1 MDEFEITLKNYRAF
15 SQQAPI
21 TFQVS
26 GGITFLLGVNN
37 VGKSALLR
45 AFFELKSFIM
55 SGLFIHAYKQK
66 ASVRIESGLPST
78 FDRIVHRG
86 APSGPIE
93 VRFAQNGSGWNM
105 MILPIRPPDVH
116 STNCVAIV
124 EAIGDPSDKFAEL
137 LQAVFKES
145 LYVGSFRS
153 TAVETTGAL
162 FDTQIG
168 KSFVMQWDA
177 WANGLRVDHN
187 TQTEQLEEE
196 LRVLFGFAKLSIS
209 VSQHLS
215 SHGRD
220 PFRGP
225 EEVAT
230 DTTYPEGALCKVT
243 VNAYERNPKARAA
256 CLAHYGRRCS
266 ACGFDFEAVFGLGTN
281 GIHVHH
287 LRPLAEIRKGYEVD
301 PIADLRPVCPNCHA
315 VIHSR
320 IPARSI
326 DGVKKLRKSNHVRS
340 TTR

>member
-1 MDEFEITLKNYRAF
+1 MKTYLLTWSPNRSHETEIDTAVTKLRFEQRAKAGW
-15 SQQAPI
+15 STGSTKRI
-21 TFQVS
+21 QV
-26 GGITFLLGVNN
+26 GDRVFLLRQGPA
-37 VGKSALLR
+37 SP
-45 AFFELKSFIM
+45 
-55 SGLFIHAYKQK
+55 GL
-66 ASVRIESGLPST
+66 V
-78 FDRIVHRG
+78 
-86 APSGPIE
+86 
-93 VRFAQNGSGWNM
+93 GSGIVTKANFRDIHWDESKRAQGFKTNY
-105 MILPIRPPDVH
+105 IRL
-116 STNCVAIV
+116 
-124 EAIGDPSDKFAEL
+124 E
-137 LQAVFKES
+137 
-145 LYVGSFRS
+145 
-153 TAVETTGAL
+153 
-162 FDTQIG
+162 
-168 KSFVMQWDA
+168 WDA
-177 WANGLRVDHN
+177 MVLPVFGLSRQTLLERGVSQELVNSHASGVQIPTSIANLLERLWA
-187 TQTEQLEEE
+187 
-196 LRVLFGFAKLSIS
+196 
-209 VSQHLS
+209 QHLS

-326 DGVKKLRKSNHVRS
+326 DEVKKLRKSNHVRS